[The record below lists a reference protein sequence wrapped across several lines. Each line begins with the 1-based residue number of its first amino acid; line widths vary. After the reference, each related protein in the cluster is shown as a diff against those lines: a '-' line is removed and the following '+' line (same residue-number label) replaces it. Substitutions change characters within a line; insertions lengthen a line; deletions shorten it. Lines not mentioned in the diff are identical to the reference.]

1 MAATQALEAFG
12 PDNIHTLF
20 TGLDIPDP
28 ITFTVSPDWLDRP
41 NLYPRQATLLKVIF
55 LRDDLFT
62 DYDHAV
68 IDAWEATFARTGN
81 EGICPDIRGRIR
93 TLRILGA
100 KWFAE
105 VLLVLGRRAG
115 KGHISAIA
123 MAYVI
128 WHYLA
133 KGDPQGYY
141 GVDRDKQLAALIF
154 AGKRDQAKA
163 NLWGDL
169 ANMITGGPCFAPY
182 VNANQAEKVSLYAP
196 HDFVRLAKLASR
208 GLTTDRDQASIV
220 ILPKES
226 TLMAGRGPASCIIG
240 FDEMAHVVA
249 AGANRSA
256 EEVWTAATPSLDQF
270 KQDSFIIEPSSPYQ
284 MTGQFYANYE
294 ASLARDEETGELER
308 PDILMVQLPSWSIY
322 EDWEEAP
329 DIPLL
334 PPAFTGDLGE
344 YAEAPH
350 PRFPQFKGA
359 IQEYDDKMKLLERA
373 NPETFAVERRSH
385 FATVV
390 DAYLRSDKVDE
401 MFAPWQERPAHYGP
415 TQLTMQTQGLLATT
429 YAAHGDPSESN
440 CNFGLAVG
448 HVEAVDTE
456 DGPVKHV
463 VFDKLHHWDPADF
476 EDHVIDYDQ
485 VCREI
490 FNDVL
495 VPFLPSTFTLDQFNS
510 AQSIQWFNR
519 KVREARF
526 PKSVSVYRETAT
538 FEHNWTRAEIFKTAL
553 NLGRVHAPGYEQAEA
568 ELKFLQ
574 KPPGQRKVI
583 APTIGPIQT
592 KDVADCVMEVVQKL
606 IGDEITVLIEQLGAL
621 RLAGGQSGGTRA
633 FPTMD
638 GERAAIPENDPRQQ
652 LSGWGRRGRVPGY
665 GPTTSLSRGRRFG
678 RSS

>member
-20 TGLDIPDP
+20 TGLDTPDP

-41 NLYPRQATLLKVIF
+41 NLYPRQATLLKIVF
-55 LRDDLFT
+55 LRDDLLT
-62 DYDHAV
+62 DYDHTV
-68 IDAWEATFARTGN
+68 IDEWETTFERTGN
-81 EGICPDIRGRIR
+81 EGICPDVRGRIA
-93 TLRILGA
+93 TLKARGA
-100 KWFAE
+100 RWFPE
-105 VLLVLGRRAG
+105 VLLVMGRRGG

-128 WHYLA
+128 WCYLA
-133 KGDPQGYY
+133 LGDPQGHY
-141 GVDRDKQLAALIF
+141 GVDRDKQLACLIF

-169 ANMITGGPCFAPY
+169 ANVITGGSCFAPY
-182 VNANQAEKVSLYAP
+182 VNANQAEKVSLFAP
-196 HDFVRLAKLASR
+196 HDFVRLAKLAGR
-208 GLTTDRDQASIV
+208 GLATDRDQASIV

-226 TLMAGRGPASCIIG
+226 TTMAGRGPASFIIG

-270 KQDSFIIEPSSPYQ
+270 KQDSFIIQPSSPYQ
-284 MTGQFYANYE
+284 MTGQFFANYE
-294 ASLARDEETGELER
+294 ASLAREETTGELER
-308 PDILMVQLPSWSIY
+308 PDILMLQLPSWDIY
-322 EDWEEAP
+322 QDWDRAP

-334 PPAFTGDLGE
+334 PAGFTGDLGE
-344 YAEAPH
+344 YEHAPH
-350 PRFPQFKGA
+350 PGFVRLKGA
-359 IQEYDDKMKLLERA
+359 IQEYDDKMRILERS
-373 NPETFAVERRSH
+373 NPETFSVERRSH

-390 DAYLRSDKVDE
+390 DAYLRADKVDD
-401 MFAPWQERPAHYGP
+401 MFAPWQERPAHCGP
-415 TQLTMQTQGLLATT
+415 PLLTMQTKGLLAVT
-429 YAAHGDPSESN
+429 YAGHADPSESN

-448 HVEAVDTE
+448 HVEIEETE

-463 VFDKLHHWDPADF
+463 VFDLLHHWDPADF
-476 EDHVIDYDQ
+476 EDHVIDYDL

-490 FNDVL
+490 YKKVL
-495 VPFLPSTFTLDQFNS
+495 IPFLPSTFTFDQFNS
-510 AQSIQWFNR
+510 AQSIQWLAR
-519 KVREARF
+519 KIREARL

-538 FEHNWTRAEIFKTAL
+538 AEHNWIRAEIFKTAL
-553 NLGRVHAPGYEQAEA
+553 NLGRTHAPGYYQAEA

-592 KDVADCVMEVVQKL
+592 KDVADCAMEVVQKL
-606 IGDEITVLIEQLGAL
+606 IGDEITVLIEQLGSL

-633 FPTMD
+633 FPAMD
-638 GERAAIPENDPRQQ
+638 GERMPMPDNDPRQQ